1 MLSVTG
7 DYQNI
12 NKTNFIA
19 ILKGSFERSMSL
31 AAIKNGFRKTGV
43 YPFNSEVIDE
53 TGLIPIAP
61 SLSSTPPIAT
71 STLPGAAK
79 MESTPT
85 ESTPETMKYW
95 VGVQRGQSYLMGRRC
110 LFSLGWQ
117 PF

>member
-12 NKTNFIA
+12 NKTNFTA

-79 MESTPT
+79 MESTPK
-85 ESTPETMKYW
+85 TMKYW
-95 VGVQRGQSYLMGRRC
+95 VGVQWGQSYLMGRRC